1 MPPVLYLIDG
11 HALAYRTYFA
21 LTMGGAERLQ
31 TRSGEP
37 TAGVFGFAS
46 VLLRIL
52 EQDRPEYLA
61 VAFDTGKTFRNDV
74 FPDYKATRAKMPDD
88 LRPQVERI
96 RQMVDAFHIPRLEKE
111 GAEADDVLGTVAIQA
126 AARGLAVKIITGD
139 RDLLQLVT
147 ERIWVNLAGSR
158 LAEARDFKPE
168 DVVASLGI
176 RPEQVVDYKAL
187 VGDQSDNIPGVPGVG
202 EKTAISLLAQFQTL
216 DDIYNHLDE
225 VPARVRTRL
234 ESGRESA
241 YMSRDLAQIRT
252 DISIS
257 LDLEQANTAHLDLA
271 AAEKI
276 FQELEFRTL
285 VGRLHK
291 LQPARQEPL
300 QQLSLFGEEIR
311 RVGHAAQAGDL
322 VTHIVQTRD
331 ELAQLADLL
340 KHASQIALDTETT
353 STDPMLAEL
362 VGISLAVAP
371 GDGYYIPIGHQT
383 GKSQLPLQEVVS
395 ALSGP
400 LMDPA
405 IEKVGHNLK
414 YDVIVLA
421 RHGLNVT
428 PLSFDTMIA
437 EWLID
442 PASHSLG
449 LKDMAYDYLGI
460 SMTHIEDL
468 IGKGKSQVSMAEISI
483 DRAAPYAA
491 ADAEVPIRLRPLLE
505 ARLEEHHA
513 LSLMREMEMPL
524 IPVLVDMERNGVALN
539 VSLLE
544 SMSVDLQKR
553 MDEIERDIQREVGYS
568 FNLNSTQQLSKVL
581 FETLKLEPPDRRKK
595 TASGHYSTSAG
606 VLEELRGEHPVVDLI
621 LEYRE
626 ISKLRSTYLE
636 ALPRQVNPATK
647 RVHTSY
653 NQTGSVTGR
662 LASSNPNLQNI
673 PTRTEQGR
681 QVRCAFVAA
690 PGNYLL
696 SVDYSQIELR
706 IVAVMAE
713 DEAMLAAFQ
722 QGQDIHAATAA
733 AIYNVPLAEVT
744 REQRRHAKAINF
756 GLIYGMSAFGL
767 SRSTGLTL
775 GEAETFVKAYFRQFP
790 GVKRYLDGIRKQAM
804 DRGYVETML
813 GRRRYFPNL
822 RTSMDANLRQREE
835 REAINAPIQGTAA
848 DILKLAM
855 IRLPDAIHQAGLD
868 AMLLLQVHDELV
880 LEMPRNQLLETA
892 KIVQRVMEEAYP
904 LAIPL
909 LTDARWGVN
918 WGEMQ
923 PISAFVEGK
932 NL

>member
-31 TRSGEP
+31 TRNGEP

-147 ERIWVNLAGSR
+147 DRIWVNLAGSR

-257 LDLEQANTAHLDLA
+257 LDLEQANTAHLNLA

-311 RVGHAAQAGDL
+311 RVGHAARAGDL
-322 VTHIVQTRD
+322 ATHIVQTRD

-371 GDGYYIPIGHQT
+371 GDGFYIPIGHQT
-383 GKSQLPLQEVVS
+383 CLLYTSPSPRDRTRSRMPSS
-395 ALSGP
+395 A
-400 LMDPA
+400 
-405 IEKVGHNLK
+405 
-414 YDVIVLA
+414 
-421 RHGLNVT
+421 
-428 PLSFDTMIA
+428 
-437 EWLID
+437 
-442 PASHSLG
+442 
-449 LKDMAYDYLGI
+449 
-460 SMTHIEDL
+460 
-468 IGKGKSQVSMAEISI
+468 
-483 DRAAPYAA
+483 
-491 ADAEVPIRLRPLLE
+491 
-505 ARLEEHHA
+505 
-513 LSLMREMEMPL
+513 
-524 IPVLVDMERNGVALN
+524 
-539 VSLLE
+539 
-544 SMSVDLQKR
+544 
-553 MDEIERDIQREVGYS
+553 
-568 FNLNSTQQLSKVL
+568 
-581 FETLKLEPPDRRKK
+581 
-595 TASGHYSTSAG
+595 
-606 VLEELRGEHPVVDLI
+606 
-621 LEYRE
+621 
-626 ISKLRSTYLE
+626 
-636 ALPRQVNPATK
+636 
-647 RVHTSY
+647 
-653 NQTGSVTGR
+653 
-662 LASSNPNLQNI
+662 
-673 PTRTEQGR
+673 
-681 QVRCAFVAA
+681 
-690 PGNYLL
+690 
-696 SVDYSQIELR
+696 
-706 IVAVMAE
+706 
-713 DEAMLAAFQ
+713 
-722 QGQDIHAATAA
+722 
-733 AIYNVPLAEVT
+733 
-744 REQRRHAKAINF
+744 
-756 GLIYGMSAFGL
+756 
-767 SRSTGLTL
+767 
-775 GEAETFVKAYFRQFP
+775 
-790 GVKRYLDGIRKQAM
+790 
-804 DRGYVETML
+804 
-813 GRRRYFPNL
+813 
-822 RTSMDANLRQREE
+822 
-835 REAINAPIQGTAA
+835 
-848 DILKLAM
+848 
-855 IRLPDAIHQAGLD
+855 
-868 AMLLLQVHDELV
+868 
-880 LEMPRNQLLETA
+880 
-892 KIVQRVMEEAYP
+892 
-904 LAIPL
+904 
-909 LTDARWGVN
+909 
-918 WGEMQ
+918 
-923 PISAFVEGK
+923 
-932 NL
+932 

>member
-1 MPPVLYLIDG
+1 
-11 HALAYRTYFA
+11 
-21 LTMGGAERLQ
+21 
-31 TRSGEP
+31 
-37 TAGVFGFAS
+37 
-46 VLLRIL
+46 
-52 EQDRPEYLA
+52 
-61 VAFDTGKTFRNDV
+61 
-74 FPDYKATRAKMPDD
+74 
-88 LRPQVERI
+88 
-96 RQMVDAFHIPRLEKE
+96 
-111 GAEADDVLGTVAIQA
+111 
-126 AARGLAVKIITGD
+126 
-139 RDLLQLVT
+139 
-147 ERIWVNLAGSR
+147 
-158 LAEARDFKPE
+158 
-168 DVVASLGI
+168 
-176 RPEQVVDYKAL
+176 
-187 VGDQSDNIPGVPGVG
+187 
-202 EKTAISLLAQFQTL
+202 
-216 DDIYNHLDE
+216 
-225 VPARVRTRL
+225 
-234 ESGRESA
+234 
-241 YMSRDLAQIRT
+241 
-252 DISIS
+252 
-257 LDLEQANTAHLDLA
+257 
-271 AAEKI
+271 
-276 FQELEFRTL
+276 
-285 VGRLHK
+285 
-291 LQPARQEPL
+291 
-300 QQLSLFGEEIR
+300 
-311 RVGHAAQAGDL
+311 
-322 VTHIVQTRD
+322 
-331 ELAQLADLL
+331 
-340 KHASQIALDTETT
+340 
-353 STDPMLAEL
+353 
-362 VGISLAVAP
+362 
-371 GDGYYIPIGHQT
+371 
-383 GKSQLPLQEVVS
+383 
-395 ALSGP
+395 
-400 LMDPA
+400 
-405 IEKVGHNLK
+405 
-414 YDVIVLA
+414 
-421 RHGLNVT
+421 
-428 PLSFDTMIA
+428 
-437 EWLID
+437 
-442 PASHSLG
+442 
-449 LKDMAYDYLGI
+449 
-460 SMTHIEDL
+460 
-468 IGKGKSQVSMAEISI
+468 
-483 DRAAPYAA
+483 
-491 ADAEVPIRLRPLLE
+491 
-505 ARLEEHHA
+505 
-513 LSLMREMEMPL
+513 
-524 IPVLVDMERNGVALN
+524 
-539 VSLLE
+539 
-544 SMSVDLQKR
+544 
-553 MDEIERDIQREVGYS
+553 
-568 FNLNSTQQLSKVL
+568 
-581 FETLKLEPPDRRKK
+581 
-595 TASGHYSTSAG
+595 

-880 LEMPRNQLLETA
+880 LEMPRTQLLETA

-932 NL
+932 NS